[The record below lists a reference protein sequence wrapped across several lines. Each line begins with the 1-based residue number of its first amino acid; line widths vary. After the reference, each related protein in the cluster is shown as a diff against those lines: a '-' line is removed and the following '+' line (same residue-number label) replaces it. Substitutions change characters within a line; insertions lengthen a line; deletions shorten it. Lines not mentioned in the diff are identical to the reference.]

1 MAHQGK
7 CNPVEIA
14 FRAKNSLLWKYSVF
28 RLCIFETVL
37 AELLQCVLARTRDVQ
52 RARQDEFFLCTCHGD
67 VENAH
72 LLCHRLALN
81 DGFDFPSRH
90 GIVFLPS
97 GHAVL
102 IDTQTDAL
110 VCMVEQ
116 IAPCILRIECT

>member
-1 MAHQGK
+1 MASFG
-7 CNPVEIA
+7 NTV
-14 FRAKNSLLWKYSVF
+14 SSVCAY
-28 RLCIFETVL
+28 L
-37 AELLQCVLARTRDVQ
+37 
-52 RARQDEFFLCTCHGD
+52 RQFLCARHGD

-72 LLCHRLALN
+72 LLRHRLALN
-81 DGFDFPSRH
+81 DGFDLPARQ

-116 IAPCILRIECT
+116 IAPCILRVECT

>member
-14 FRAKNSLLWKYSVF
+14 FRTENGLLWKCSVF
-28 RLCIFETVL
+28 CLCIFETVL
-37 AELLQCVLARTRDVQ
+37 AQLLQCVLARTRDVQ
-52 RARQDEFFLCTCHGD
+52 CARQDELFLCARHGD

-72 LLCHRLALN
+72 LLRHCLTLN
-81 DGFDFPSRH
+81 DGFDLPSRH